1 MAMKETVRSLRAY
14 FILSG
19 IASLCF
25 GFLGLAANL
34 QTAISPATLLVAS
47 IGIVGVGFSLAFLYV
62 GVFLPGLLRNSSH
75 RIVILLYASTAW
87 AVLTFL
93 LSLLNGVQPGAIV
106 VIVISLLILWYLL
119 RNVRRLAGKRTSRRQ
134 PRNRQVEKIST
145 VLPACRWLP
154 DRTAIC

>member
-19 IASLCF
+19 IASLWF
-25 GFLGLAANL
+25 GFLGLAVNL
-34 QTAISPATLLVAS
+34 QTAISPATILMAS
-47 IGIVGVGFSLAFLYV
+47 IGIVGVGFSLAFVYV
-62 GVFLPGLLRNSSH
+62 GVFLPGLLRSSSH

-119 RNVRRLAGKRTSRRQ
+119 RNVRRLAAEAHQSAPIDK
-134 PRNRQVEKIST
+134 
-145 VLPACRWLP
+145 
-154 DRTAIC
+154 

>member
-14 FILSG
+14 FLLSG

-25 GFLGLAANL
+25 GFLGLAASL
-34 QTAISPATLLVAS
+34 PTVISPTTLLVAS
-47 IGIVGVGFSLAFLYV
+47 IGIVGIGFSLAFLYV
-62 GVFLPGLLRNSSH
+62 GAFLPGLLRNSSH

-119 RNVRRLAGKRTSRRQ
+119 RNVRRLAGEAHQSV
-134 PRNRQVEKIST
+134 P
-145 VLPACRWLP
+145 
-154 DRTAIC
+154 TA